1 LGIKDYFNYIKKY
14 KKNIHPEQNKLVHIS
29 ASTHFLKRAS
39 FKAKTNGKVQATSKA
54 TSKKNKKK

>member
-1 LGIKDYFNYIKKY
+1 LGIKEYFNYIKKY
-14 KKNIHPEQNKLVHIS
+14 KKKHKKNIHPEQNKLVHIS

-54 TSKKNKKK
+54 T